1 MKKRTATH
9 RPPALGFLCAAILA
23 ALAIADG
30 ALAALVPPALHVP
43 VACSPLSSAGQIPAP
58 TVIGFDDLPDGA
70 NIGNHYQAGYGMT
83 FEDSRTAR
91 VMATAVRN
99 ARSAPNVA
107 RSEVVSPNDPA
118 MIPLNFS
125 FTAAKSHVGMFLG
138 NGGGAT
144 TARLEGFDADGNQIC
159 TANATNVPDGH
170 TAFIGFRDDAG
181 RIVSVA
187 LTYTSAQAE
196 SIDDLH
202 FSLVAA
208 PTATP
213 TATATRP
220 ATSTPTRAPTSTPTR
235 PNSPA
240 AALFVFP
247 VAVAPGG
254 EPAVSGYGFPALA
267 DLRLILSCPGSR
279 TEFDLGAARA
289 DAAGRLRTTV
299 AILTYPPNPC
309 LLAAR
314 QGTTTLAET
323 ALTVLP
329 ALELSFSPQGGPPG
343 TMVSF
348 TVHNLVAGELRLDYA
363 GRAVFGPAAVAAGAF
378 SGAFIVPGDRP
389 DPMGAVVAI
398 RAANLILGRT
408 AAAAMGTF
416 TSQAGRTPP
425 VYRVVDLQLP
435 GTTSQAGSDFTLR
448 GRISPA
454 PEGPLSQFQVIP
466 IWQKADG
473 RTFPIGRGRTQIGAD
488 GGFSAP
494 ARVPSLLTGDPT
506 WPETGDHVGVILI
519 TATDKPQPFLQTIAD
534 PPMFPKFN
542 VKVVDAQT
550 QQLISAAKISLQV
563 WDYQVS
569 AGSLGQVAGQA
580 MTGVSNQVGQVLGTT
595 ELTDDEK
602 AWIALT
608 KAMCIPIGIPVNG
621 NKWELINPTLDQTL
635 SEPSVQGLLQGNSI
649 IVETAGAASLSPAGD
664 AAVTAGEVIPY
675 LLTVDALDAGYG
687 LKDAD
692 GTVKNLSQRVNF
704 HLADLTYR
712 DLKGNVLPNPYTV
725 ALAKLSSA
733 DQSALGPIG
742 VFMAGIGAPTM
753 TGPTAVPC
761 FDRYYSTKNAPA
773 GVQVIKAA
781 EGAVH
786 VNLSYAQFHKLGPG
800 GMKLYL
806 DGALVADFNLQ
817 FNPGLICDKFKG
829 TQPKSAPFYHGKAVI
844 PNAHLLA
851 PGARSLLVRAQLIG
865 GQWVSYNHILQV
877 DLVPASW
884 FAIPAVG
891 TRTLTWRPGEVD
903 LFTPWLSP
911 AANTELL
918 TSGAETKETG
928 PLDNRTVPTNNFSQR
943 AEANGHKGAQT
954 AGQLA
959 GQALNRDGK
968 GCNLSYCPPNAT
980 AASASPAEMLHA
992 ASRQQP
998 AANPV
1003 ASHSYGPHKEEVVPT
1018 ITFDL
1023 PEAKYGIPFV
1033 AEVAAGGSV
1042 SYGASVTYGGATTI
1056 LDDGAVQSK
1065 LTIHPEASSS
1075 GTVYVEGRLLSG
1087 LIGKAGASLT
1097 ANFDLHMPVTYDT
1110 AQSKPLTAGTYFAY
1124 GADFKAW
1131 HKWGCVPGLGCA
1143 YSKTYPKHLFDG
1155 CQQLTGSTGCSA
1167 ATSAQA
1173 AVIAAVGEPP
1183 QFDLQL
1189 AASGQGALM
1198 AIWPASLTSLTTS
1211 VFDGVTWSAAGAIA
1225 TGVGNSQPQVAF
1237 LAPDRAI
1244 AVWTETNPSTSSG
1257 QALTEAQL
1265 PGLTGEELLRA
1276 QRIAYALWD
1285 GASWSAAQP
1294 LTVPSLGEG
1303 GVALTACPAWQ
1314 PGCPAGGAAVAVW
1327 ERNLAAN
1334 FDARQIRLTY
1344 ATYQTGVWTAPGP
1357 VDEAS
1362 TFTDILPQVAYVN
1375 GAPLVAWVRDSDTDL
1390 TDASSRRIALRF
1402 LNGDAVF
1409 TPVEL
1414 PTGIAEVALGVD
1426 GAGQPVLA
1434 FTLAE
1439 DPGKLLTNRR
1449 PLWVASVT
1457 CTGPTIC
1464 IWQPRKLTDAAG
1476 RSLYAE
1482 RPLLTTDAAGNVAV
1496 TFRGMGFGSGT
1507 NVQPGDPPGMTS
1519 GQGELAHAALNFAT
1533 GQVAPKYL
1541 TQDDA
1546 VNWLPAA
1553 AYDPLLGVSL
1563 ATAIKN
1569 VPQAGSLHYDSQAS
1583 GLRYSPAPD
1592 LPVAAAVAPTL
1603 PDFVLADAA
1612 LTGGPATGGPLRA
1625 VVRVMNIG
1633 APWPGSAELPLETAA
1648 AWDGAP
1654 GLGVPAGQIAMT
1666 SLDAT
1671 PFVTVTFDLT
1681 PPPAGLD
1688 APHALHLAV
1697 NPGLP
1702 IPEADASNNNRTL
1715 PAGGLLPPLGL
1726 WAQIQRDS
1734 TLIFLGWE
1742 AAADRRVAGY
1752 RVYRAGGDG
1761 VWQPVGSSFAPGYV
1775 DLTAGAASGYRYAV
1789 AAYTAGGQESSL
1801 SQGVNVGVPGLRTY
1815 LPLVTRGSGP
1825 S

>member
-1 MKKRTATH
+1 MTAMSQT
-9 RPPALGFLCAAILA
+9 
-23 ALAIADG
+23 DG
-30 ALAALVPPALHVP
+30 
-43 VACSPLSSAGQIPAP
+43 
-58 TVIGFDDLPDGA
+58 
-70 NIGNHYQAGYGMT
+70 
-83 FEDSRTAR
+83 
-91 VMATAVRN
+91 
-99 ARSAPNVA
+99 
-107 RSEVVSPNDPA
+107 DPA
-118 MIPLNFS
+118 SVALNFY
-125 FTAAKSHVGMFLG
+125 FDTAQTQVGMFLG

-144 TARLEGFDADGNQIC
+144 TARLEGFDVDGNLIC
-159 TANATNVPDGH
+159 ADEVANVPDSH
-170 TAFIGFRDDAG
+170 TAFIGLRDDLGQIA
-181 RIVSVA
+181 IVS
-187 LTYTSAQAE
+187 LTYLSAQPE
-196 SIDDLH
+196 SMDDLS
-202 FSLVAA
+202 FSAA
-208 PTATP
+208 A
-213 TATATRP
+213 A
-220 ATSTPTRAPTSTPTR
+220 S
-235 PNSPA
+235 A

-247 VAVAPGG
+247 DQIAPGG
-254 EPAVSGYGFPALA
+254 QPRISGYSFPPLA
-267 DLRLILSCPGSR
+267 DLQLTLSCPDSR
-279 TEFDLGAARA
+279 TEFDLAAART
-289 DAAGRLRTTV
+289 DGAGRLRTTV
-299 AILTYPPNPC
+299 VMPVYPPNPC

-314 QGTTTLAET
+314 QGTTILADT

-329 ALELSFSPQGGPPG
+329 ALELAFSPPGGPPG
-343 TMVSF
+343 TEVSF
-348 TVHNLVAGELRLDYA
+348 TVRNLMAGELRLDYA
-363 GRAVFGPAAVAAGAF
+363 RRAVFGPAAVAAGAL
-378 SGAFIVPGDRP
+378 SGTFIVPGDRP
-389 DPMGAVVAI
+389 DPLGAVAEL

-408 AAAAMGTF
+408 AAAATGAF
-416 TSQAGRTPP
+416 TSQTGHTPP

-435 GTTSQAGSDFTLR
+435 GTANQAGSDFTIR

-454 PEGPLSQFQVIP
+454 PEGPLDQFQIVAV
-466 IWQKADG
+466 WRKVDG
-473 RTFPIGRGRTQIGAD
+473 RTFPIGRGRAQIGAD
-488 GGFSAP
+488 GAFSAP
-494 ARVPSLLTGDPT
+494 VRVPSLLTGDPT
-506 WPETGDHVGVILI
+506 WPELGDLVGVLMI
-519 TATDKPQPFLQTIAD
+519 TAANQPQPFLQTIAD
-534 PPMFPKFN
+534 PPIFPKFN

-550 QQLISAAKISLQV
+550 QQLISAAKVSLEV

-580 MTGVSNQVGQVLGTT
+580 MTGVSNQVGQVSGTT

-621 NKWELINPTLDQTL
+621 NKWELINPTLDQAL

-649 IVETAGAASLSPAGD
+649 LVETAGAASLSPAGD
-664 AAVTAGEVIPY
+664 AAVTAWEVIPY

-692 GTVKNLSQRVNF
+692 GTVKNLSLRVNF
-704 HLADLTYR
+704 HHADLTYR

-725 ALAKLSSA
+725 ALGKLASG

-742 VFMAGIGAPTM
+742 VFVAGIGAPTLA
-753 TGPTAVPC
+753 GPTAVPR
-761 FDRYYSTKNAPA
+761 FDRYHSAKNAPA
-773 GVQVIKAA
+773 GVQVTKAA

-806 DGALVADFNLQ
+806 DGALVADFSIQ

-829 TQPKSAPFYHGKAVI
+829 TQQKSAPFYHGKAVI

-851 PGARSLLVRAQLIG
+851 PGARSLQVRAQLIG

-884 FAIPAVG
+884 FTIAAVG

-954 AGQLA
+954 AGQLS

-968 GCNLSYCPPNAT
+968 GCNLSNCPPNAT
-980 AASASPAEMLHA
+980 AASASSVETLH
-992 ASRQQP
+992 STSLQP
-998 AANPV
+998 ADNPI
-1003 ASHSYGPHKEEVVPT
+1003 ASHTYGPHKEEVVPT

-1065 LTIHPEASSS
+1065 LTIHPEANSS

-1097 ANFDLHMPVTYDT
+1097 ANFDVHMPVTYDT

-1155 CQQLTGSTGCSA
+1155 CEELAGSGGCPA
-1167 ATSAQA
+1167 ATSAQTAGSA
-1173 AVIAAVGEPP
+1173 AADPP

-1198 AIWPASLTSLTTS
+1198 AIWPANLTSLATS
-1211 VFDGVTWSAAGAIA
+1211 VFDGVAWSAAPTIA
-1225 TGVGNSQPQVAF
+1225 TGAGSSQPQVAF
-1237 LAPDRAI
+1237 LAPDQAI
-1244 AVWTETNPSTSSG
+1244 AVWTETN
-1257 QALTEAQL
+1257 LTEAQL
-1265 PGLTGEELLRA
+1265 PGLTGEDLLRA
-1276 QRIAYALWD
+1276 QRIAYALWN
-1285 GASWSAAQP
+1285 GAGWSAAQP
-1294 LTVPSLGEG
+1294 LTIPSLGEG
-1303 GVALTACPAWQ
+1303 GVALAACPAWQ

-1344 ATYQTGVWTAPGP
+1344 ATYQNGVWTAPGP
-1357 VDEAS
+1357 VDGAS
-1362 TFTDILPQVAYVN
+1362 TFTNILPQVAYVN
-1375 GAPLVAWVRDSDTDL
+1375 GAPLVAWVRDSDADL
-1390 TDASSRRIALRF
+1390 TDGSSRRVALRF
-1402 LNGDAVF
+1402 LNGGAVF
-1409 TPVEL
+1409 TPAEL
-1414 PTGIAEVALGVD
+1414 PAAIGEVALGVD
-1426 GAGQPVLA
+1426 GAGLPVLA
-1434 FTLAE
+1434 FTQAE
-1439 DPGKLLTNRR
+1439 DPGQLLTNQR
-1449 PLWVASVT
+1449 PLWAASVT
-1457 CTGPTIC
+1457 CTGPATC

-1482 RPLLTTDAAGNVAV
+1482 RPLLTTDAAGHVAV
-1496 TFRGMGFGSGT
+1496 TFRGLGFGGAT
-1507 NVQPGDPPGMTS
+1507 GVQPGDPPGMTS
-1519 GQGELAHAALNFAT
+1519 GQGELAQAVIDFTT
-1533 GQVAPKYL
+1533 GQVAPMYL
-1541 TQDDA
+1541 TQDGA

-1563 ATAIKN
+1563 ATVVKN
-1569 VPQAGSLHYDSQAS
+1569 VPQAGSLRYDLQAS

-1592 LPVAAAVAPTL
+1592 LPVAAAITPNL
-1603 PDFVLADAA
+1603 PDFFLADAA
-1612 LTGGPATGGPLRA
+1612 VTGGPATVEPLRA

-1633 APWPGSAELPLETAA
+1633 APWPDSAEQPLEIAA

-1654 GLGVPAGQIAMT
+1654 GIGVPAGQITLT
-1666 SLDAT
+1666 SLGAA
-1671 PFVTVTFDLT
+1671 PFITVTIDLSA
-1681 PPPAGLD
+1681 PPTGLD
-1688 APHALHLAV
+1688 APHALHLTV

-1702 IPEADASNNNRTL
+1702 IPEADAANNSRTL
-1715 PAGGLLPPLGL
+1715 TAGGLLPPVGL
-1726 WAQIQRDS
+1726 WAQVEPGS
-1734 TLIFLGWE
+1734 ALVFLGWGAE
-1742 AAADRRVAGY
+1742 ADRRVAGN
-1752 RVYRAGGDG
+1752 RVYRAEADG
-1761 VWQPVGSSFAPGYV
+1761 TFQPIGSSFAPGYV
-1775 DLTAGAASGYRYAV
+1775 DLTASVGRAYRYAV
-1789 AAYTAGGQESSL
+1789 TSYTAEGGESPLSL
-1801 SQGVNVGVPGLRTY
+1801 QISVSARPLQVY
-1815 LPLVTRGSGP
+1815 LPMVARSAGRP
-1825 S
+1825 